1 MGTASG
7 AKRGRGRPRG
17 AGVVDDDE
25 LLHRALVALAHG
37 GYRALSMRALAR
49 SFDVSL
55 ASIQHRHA
63 TKDDLW
69 RAAIDHMVAG
79 SDEVAAQE
87 SFPRMLER
95 RIREAAAYP
104 GLMASLLADD
114 APGSEERL
122 EYLATRL
129 APSFDAAR
137 TVLADAA
144 EQGMIRDIDP
154 EVLIATM
161 LVGIGAIGA
170 LPDKLSSVLG
180 LGDDPQARL
189 SSGIADLLLHG
200 VASRPA

>member
-1 MGTASG
+1 M
-7 AKRGRGRPRG
+7 
-17 AGVVDDDE
+17 VDDDE

-69 RAAIDHMVAG
+69 RAAIDHLIAA
-79 SDEVAAQE
+79 SDDVVTHEP
-87 SFPRMLER
+87 FPQMLER
-95 RIREAAAYP
+95 RIEEAATYP

-114 APGSEERL
+114 APGCEDRL
-122 EYLATRL
+122 AYLTARL

-137 TVLADAA
+137 ATLEEAA
-144 EQGMIRDIDP
+144 ELGLIRDIDP
-154 EVLIATM
+154 EVLIATL

-170 LPDKLSSVLG
+170 LPERLSSVLG
-180 LGDDPQARL
+180 LGDHPQERL
-189 SSGIADLLLHG
+189 ATGIADLLLHG
-200 VASRPA
+200 VASGPHAP